1 MLLVYYV
8 YVQLVCY
15 IILYVPL
22 DVLFVTVSLR
32 QEPIPDEQY
41 NPQEIEDL
49 PDTDLH
55 LDGTYFWIIN
65 IAITFMFTSNAVILS
80 SL

>member
-1 MLLVYYV
+1 M
-8 YVQLVCY
+8 QLVCY
-15 IILYVPL
+15 IILYIPL
-22 DVLFVTVSLR
+22 DGLCVTVSLH

-55 LDGTYFWIIN
+55 LDGTYFVN
-65 IAITFMFTSNAVILS
+65 YKCSSNLFATLFLPQIK
-80 SL
+80 